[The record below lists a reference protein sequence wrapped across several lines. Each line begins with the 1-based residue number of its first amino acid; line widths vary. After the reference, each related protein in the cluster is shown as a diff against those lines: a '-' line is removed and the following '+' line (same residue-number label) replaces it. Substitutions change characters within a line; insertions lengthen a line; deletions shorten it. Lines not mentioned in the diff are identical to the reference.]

1 MSNYKPRIESN
12 NLDLTSILS
21 TINELPDA
29 GGGTAQGSVTVNIDG
44 GQLTLNKMRLTG
56 PGAQV
61 TTNGGNLTMTDCVFD
76 TSYLIE
82 QGGTI
87 ALVGCTFLNESV
99 MYQGT
104 GNLTMT
110 DCVFTDCQVQIGDY
124 YELGDEL
131 IFTFTNCHFNNCS
144 LEYTD
149 EAYAALV
156 AGGNYINGV
165 PIT

>member
-29 GGGTAQGSVTVNIDG
+29 GGGTAQGSVRFNIDG

-61 TTNGGNLTMTDCVFD
+61 AINGGSLTMTDCVFD
-76 TSYLIE
+76 TSYLVA
-82 QGGTI
+82 QGGTT
-87 ALVGCTFLNESV
+87 ALVGCTFLNESA
-99 MYQGT
+99 MYQVT
-104 GNLTMT
+104 GNLIMT
-110 DCVFTDCQVQIGDY
+110 DCVFTDCEVQ
-124 YELGDEL
+124 LGDQYEYDGIIL
-131 IFTFTNCHFNNCS
+131 TFTNCHFNNCS
-144 LEYTD
+144 LGYTD

-165 PIT
+165 LIT